1 MANTVCAPALR
12 GRRRIGP
19 RLAAGVVV
27 IFGSLVLGGCVS
39 AGASSGIGT
48 GPPSQPAV
56 VAQFPP
62 SAVPAPCLSATIPG
76 QECGPEAVVS
86 PPPGEG
92 NPPTAPAAL
101 TSPTAVQ
108 VAQAGTRLVVTIAD
122 DGATLHLAVGQRFLL
137 DLGSGVDWR
146 VKVGDEQVV
155 QPVTGLPLPSGCQG
169 AYEARTPG
177 STVLSAV
184 GLPHCTSGSC
194 ALFRL
199 GFSITITVS

>member
-1 MANTVCAPALR
+1 MADKVRALALR
-12 GRRRIGP
+12 SRRRIGP
-19 RLAAGVVV
+19 RLAAGVMV
-27 IFGSLVLGGCVS
+27 IFGSLVLGGCVG
-39 AGASSGIGT
+39 AGVSSETGT
-48 GPPSQPAV
+48 SSPSQPAA

-62 SAVPAPCLSATIPG
+62 SAVPAPCLSVTIPG
-76 QECGPEAVVS
+76 QECSPEPVVS
-86 PPPGEG
+86 PPPGAG
-92 NPPTAPAAL
+92 NLSPAL
-101 TSPTAVQ
+101 TALPSPTGAR
-108 VAQAGTRLVVTIAD
+108 VASAAASLVVTIAD

-137 DLGSGVDWR
+137 ELGSGVDWR